1 MNDMIEKSI
10 KVSGLSKSYKLY
22 DKQSDRLKE
31 VLNPFKKKYHKDFYA
46 LSDISFDVNK
56 GETVGI
62 IGKNGSGKSTLLKI
76 ITGVLTPTSGELFTD
91 GKIFSLLELGAG
103 FNPEYTGVQ
112 NVHLSGT
119 IMGYSEQEMNV
130 KMQDVIDFADIG
142 DFINQP
148 VKNYSSGMYAR
159 LAFAVAINVDPE
171 ILIIDEALSV
181 GDMFFQNKCFKK
193 LEELQQRGIT
203 ILFVSHDISSIKKLC
218 NRVLWISNGEQI
230 AYGEK
235 DEVCIRYY
243 NEQYNLL
250 QDYNTSIY
258 SNQKYATVDSENRS
272 ITLDIPKLNYRYEV
286 GGSGKAEIVSFF
298 ITDENGMQTSV
309 LEAEKSYD
317 IHMYGKFHGVFKNV
331 LFGITMETEKGTVVY
346 STNNYINEEV
356 IKAVTENTIYEC
368 IFTLKLPKLQ
378 RGKYLVSPAIAH
390 GTQDSHSYLALYQN
404 AVEIFIENSGYNLAL
419 IELENEWSITKYSE
433 NQINLISR

>member
-1 MNDMIEKSI
+1 MIEKSI

>member
-1 MNDMIEKSI
+1 
-10 KVSGLSKSYKLY
+10 
-22 DKQSDRLKE
+22 
-31 VLNPFKKKYHKDFYA
+31 
-46 LSDISFDVNK
+46 
-56 GETVGI
+56 
-62 IGKNGSGKSTLLKI
+62 
-76 ITGVLTPTSGELFTD
+76 
-91 GKIFSLLELGAG
+91 
-103 FNPEYTGVQ
+103 
-112 NVHLSGT
+112 
-119 IMGYSEQEMNV
+119 
-130 KMQDVIDFADIG
+130 
-142 DFINQP
+142 
-148 VKNYSSGMYAR
+148 
-159 LAFAVAINVDPE
+159 
-171 ILIIDEALSV
+171 
-181 GDMFFQNKCFKK
+181 
-193 LEELQQRGIT
+193 
-203 ILFVSHDISSIKKLC
+203 
-218 NRVLWISNGEQI
+218 
-230 AYGEK
+230 
-235 DEVCIRYY
+235 Y